1 LLAAVPGGQVLTA
14 AQQMIDDLKTAS
26 REYVSENQIRR
37 DRRYQ
42 GTPGLD
48 GFESPRSNQR
58 AEVPYED
65 SDTRRRK
72 EDAMSSAELSYPSS
86 SAYPPTSG
94 YESGTGAGYTPSAM
108 FPPVTGYMP
117 TATTTYTTVP
127 GLGAPAGYP
136 GMTNDPT
143 RPTYGTGE
151 YTYDSNRAYAQPGN
165 YSGYN
170 PPPSYRGEAG
180 PREQLPPGYGYTNA
194 GPSMQPGRSIPMDP
208 SHNYYDPTMS
218 MPPPN
223 NPGPY
228 QPPYH
233 GGQQPYSNS
242 NQNRGQNI
250 RPQPPQDYDY
260 RRRQ

>member
-1 LLAAVPGGQVLTA
+1 
-14 AQQMIDDLKTAS
+14 MIDDLKTAS

-72 EDAMSSAELSYPSS
+72 EDAMSSAELPYQSS
-86 SAYPPTSG
+86 SAYAPTSG
-94 YESGTGAGYTPSAM
+94 YEPGTGAGYTPSAM
-108 FPPVTGYMP
+108 FPPGTGYMP
-117 TATTTYTTVP
+117 TAATTYATPP

-165 YSGYN
+165 YSSGYA
-170 PPPSYRGEAG
+170 PPPNYRGETG
-180 PREQLPPGYGYTNA
+180 PRDQQMPPGYGYTSA

-218 MPPPN
+218 MQPPN
-223 NPGPY
+223 SSPY
-228 QPPYH
+228 QPPYRN
-233 GGQQPYSNS
+233 QPPYTDT
-242 NQNRGQNI
+242 NQGRDQNI
-250 RPQPPQDYDY
+250 RPQPPQDYGDY
-260 RRRQ
+260 RRR